1 MRVLLFIP
9 CYNDSESAHRL
20 SKRLLG
26 NDDIVKVLIVDDSDD
41 PDCIEYSKRIRDAR
55 IDVISR
61 RRCGKWSAWR
71 LALEYS
77 KSYDGLIEIDADVEV
92 DDPDLLVARMGEY
105 DVVTAYQDILI
116 PPRRAFFSRRIA
128 EVYQDMHRKLKKI
141 SKFNM
146 GGQII
151 ALSRRAILKLN
162 ESVFFSEPVLA
173 DDHVISLAACVL
185 GLKCTTVDCGLRVKL
200 PSKFTE
206 WIRYRSR
213 HGGAIKWAEDYVAMK
228 TGIKGRTMEISRR
241 DYDTTRMHFLRSL
254 FGSPNPLNLL
264 ILLFFGAFS
273 VIAIEDRFKWSILE
287 STKIRQII
295 AMLFQRV

>member
-1 MRVLLFIP
+1 MRILLFIP

-26 NDDIVKVLIVDDSDD
+26 NEGIVKALIVDDSDD
-41 PDCIEYSKRIRDAR
+41 PECIKYTRRIEDDR
-55 IDVISR
+55 IEVISR
-61 RRCGKWSAWR
+61 RRRGKWSAWG
-71 LALEYS
+71 LALEHS
-77 KSYDGLIEIDADVEV
+77 KNYDGLIEIDSDVEV
-92 DDPDLLVARMGEY
+92 DDPDLIVTQLREY
-105 DVVTAYQDILI
+105 DVVTAYQNILM
-116 PPRRAFFSRRIA
+116 PSRRAFFSRRIA
-128 EVYQDMHRKLKKI
+128 EVYQDMHWKLKEL

-151 ALSRRAILKLN
+151 GLSKKATTKLN
-162 ESVFFSEPVLA
+162 EINFFGEPVLA

-185 GLKCTTVDCGLRVKL
+185 GLKCATVDCGLRIKL

-213 HGGAIKWAEDYVAMK
+213 HGGAIKWAEDYVAKK
-228 TGIKGRTMEISRR
+228 TGIKGRTVRISRH
-241 DYDTTRMHFLRSL
+241 DYATTRRHFLRSL
-254 FGSPNPLNLL
+254 FGTPNPLNLL

-273 VIAIEDRFKWSILE
+273 VIAIEDQFRWSILE

-295 AMLFQRV
+295 AVLFQRV